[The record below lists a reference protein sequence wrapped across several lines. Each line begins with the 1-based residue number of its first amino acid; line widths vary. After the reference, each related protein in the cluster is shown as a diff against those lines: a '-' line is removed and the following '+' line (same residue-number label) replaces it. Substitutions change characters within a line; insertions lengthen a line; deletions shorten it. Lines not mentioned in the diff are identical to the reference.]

1 LAAEQ
6 ATLDR
11 NLLSKKLAVQTH
23 VAAEVETR
31 FRTMADLAPTG
42 MFHIDPEGILVY
54 ANNEYYKLTEHP
66 RNVSYPMSWYNVLM
80 EEDHTL
86 MDTEW
91 AKLMAGE
98 EVNFEIRLKRPF
110 ITEELFAGEK
120 ITGPT
125 WIIAAA
131 YAEKSLE
138 GEVTG
143 ILGCITDISRVKWA
157 EGFQNAKMLEAV
169 ELKRQQEN
177 FIDMTS
183 Q

>member
-1 LAAEQ
+1 
-6 ATLDR
+6 
-11 NLLSKKLAVQTH
+11 LSKKLAVQTH
-23 VAAEVETR
+23 VANEVENR
-31 FRTMADLAPTG
+31 FRNMADLAPTG

-54 ANNEYYKLTEHP
+54 ANNEYYMLTGHP
-66 RNVSYPMSWYNVLM
+66 RNVSTPMSWYNVLL
-80 EEDHTL
+80 EDDHAL
-86 MDTEW
+86 MDSQW
-91 AKLMAGE
+91 GKLIAGE

-110 ITEELFAGEK
+110 VTEELFGGEK

-131 YAEKSLE
+131 YAEKSAE

-143 ILGCITDISRVKWA
+143 ILGCLTDISRVKWA
-157 EGFQNAKMLEAV
+157 EGFQNRKMLEAV
-169 ELKRQQEN
+169 ELKQQQEN